1 MDIYMLS
8 SSYFFNPTL
17 QQPLRCDNVNF
28 RKKFNLCM
36 RHDFDHGGLE
46 K

>member
-8 SSYFFNPTL
+8 PSYFFNPTL
-17 QQPLRCDNVNF
+17 QQPLRRDKVN
-28 RKKFNLCM
+28 LGM
-36 RHDFDHGGLE
+36 RRDFDHGGLE